1 MLRVSVQRLRPG
13 TLLARTL
20 YDAKGNVLLRANVPL
35 TEGYIESLVRRGFPA
50 VYIRDRDTDDIDI
63 PELVS
68 QQVRVEAH
76 ATVQQVFTVARQAIT
91 EAIGAKDK
99 PTGGPGD
106 SPSEKGHKSK
116 EQFQQIEDIVK
127 EILKELV
134 SSNMLSGIAE
144 IRSYDDRTFSHSI
157 EVAITAIMIGKRL
170 YMPERDLVKL
180 GSGCMLHDIGK
191 LFIEQDIY
199 KREDGLSA
207 HEYRRLKGHTLLGYK
222 FLRSRN
228 PHNVLANHVA
238 FQHHERQDG
247 KGYPRG
253 LRGTNTYRRRRSR
266 DAEQYIL
273 PLAEIAAV
281 ADVYDMLSSDRPGKP
296 SLTPQQIATIMR
308 EMSGT
313 LLNAEIVQHFL
324 SILPMFPVGIG
335 VAVQN
340 GFYRGYRGIVVHS
353 NRRYPDRPI
362 IRLLYDEAHER
373 VAPVELD
380 LSHEAD
386 LQIVTVQEP

>member
-1 MLRVSVQRLRPG
+1 
-13 TLLARTL
+13 LARTL

-35 TEGYIESLVRRGFPA
+35 TAGYIESLIHRGFPA
-50 VYIRDRDTDDIDI
+50 VYIRDRDTDDVDI

-68 QQVRVEAH
+68 QQVRAEAH

-91 EAIGAKDK
+91 DAIGAKER
-99 PTGGPGD
+99 PTGSTGN
-106 SPSEKGHKSK
+106 SPSGNGHKGK

-127 EILKELV
+127 EILRELV

-157 EVAITAIMIGKRL
+157 EVAVTAIMIGKRL
-170 YMPERDLVKL
+170 YMSESDMIKL

-199 KREDGLSA
+199 KREDALNA
-207 HEYRRLKGHTLLGYK
+207 QEYRRLQGHTILGYK

-228 PHNVLANHVA
+228 PNNVLANHVA

-247 KGYPRG
+247 KGYPRR
-253 LRGTNTYRRRRSR
+253 LRGTNTYRRRPRKT
-266 DAEQYIL
+266 EQFIL

-281 ADVYDMLSSDRPGKP
+281 ADVYDMLSSDRPEKP
-296 SLTPQQIATIMR
+296 SLAPQQVAAIMR

-340 GFYRGYRGIVVHS
+340 GFYQGYRGIVVHS

-362 IRLLYDEAHER
+362 IRLLYDEARER

-380 LSHEAD
+380 LSYEAD
-386 LQIVTVQEP
+386 IQIVTVQEP

>member
-13 TLLARTL
+13 TMLARTL

-35 TEGYIESLVRRGFPA
+35 TAGYIESLVHRGFPA
-50 VYIRDRDTDDIDI
+50 VYIRDRDTDDVDI

-91 EAIGAKDK
+91 EAIGGKEK
-99 PTGGPGD
+99 PTDHKGNG
-106 SPSEKGHKSK
+106 PSENGQKSK
-116 EQFQQIEDIVK
+116 EQFQQIENIVK
-127 EILKELV
+127 EILRELV

-157 EVAITAIMIGKRL
+157 EVAVTAIMIGKRL
-170 YMPERDLVKL
+170 YMSESDLIKL

-199 KREDGLSA
+199 KREDVLSTQ
-207 HEYRRLKGHTLLGYK
+207 EYRRLRGHTVLGYK
-222 FLRSRN
+222 FLRNRN
-228 PHNVLANHVA
+228 PNNVLANHVA

-266 DAEQYIL
+266 KTEQYIL
-273 PLAEIAAV
+273 PFAEIAAV
-281 ADVYDMLSSDRPGKP
+281 ADVHDMLSSDRPEKP
-296 SLTPQQIATIMR
+296 SLAPQQIATIMR

-335 VAVQN
+335 IAVQN
-340 GFYRGYRGIVVHS
+340 GFYRGYRGIVVRS

-380 LSHEAD
+380 LSYEAD
-386 LQIVTVQEP
+386 IQIITIQEP